1 MSNPLLF
8 KIENG
13 VVALDLVDT
22 AAIGYDP
29 AWQAPTGKEF
39 PTVAVA
45 DYDPATAGYACQQ
58 VTGVVAATSNTTT
71 ENIDGT
77 WCALPAVKT
86 IQGADSWSV
95 AWDLYQDATD
105 PDGIV
110 AYLYEHAGKDAY
122 LYVGCGGDA
131 KPVAFIGV
139 VTLSAA
145 SIGGGRQANRS
156 QVTFQYKNKP
166 DGWFGTLT
174 DWKIIPGDGSASTAG
189 PPPLADTAATETE
202 SESESVH
209 A

>member
-22 AAIGYDP
+22 ATHQTG
-29 AWQAPTGKEF
+29 WQAPTGKTF
-39 PTVAVA
+39 PTVTSA
-45 DYDPATAGYACQQ
+45 DYDPTTVGYACQQ

-71 ENIDGT
+71 EQLDGT
-77 WCALPAVKT
+77 WCALPQTQV

-110 AYLYEHAGKDAY
+110 AYLFQHAGKDAY
-122 LYVGCGGDA
+122 LYVACGGDA
-131 KPVAFIGV
+131 APVAFIGV

-145 SIGGGRQANRS
+145 SIGGGRSPNRS
-156 QVTFQYKNKP
+156 QVTFNYKAKP

-174 DWKIIPGDGSASTAG
+174 DWKIVPGDGSAATAG
-189 PPPLADTAATETE
+189 PGVLADAD
-202 SESESVH
+202 V
-209 A
+209 